1 MTKCFAEAAP
11 SVIDGQGRNQSNA
24 GVAMAGRI
32 GGGFPCLLEADAG
45 RMKVTKLIFPGNP
58 PMITMMSPL
67 TVEGKRLDVPA
78 HLAELTRFV
87 EAAAR
92 DGLPAHEMERGLWQA
107 LLRLGHDL
115 QAQYFALAGDGD
127 CGETLTLADGRVVKR
142 LPERHVRP
150 YQSMFGDFAVPR
162 VVYGTRE
169 GQRIEAAPL
178 DARLGLPEDQC
189 SYLLRDWNQAL
200 VVENPYGQVNVVLGR
215 ILGLKQSVA
224 SLETMTRTLAGA
236 VAGHEATRPPAAPA
250 TGEQIVVLSAD
261 GKGVP
266 LRKPA
271 DAPVIAAHDHAR
283 GPKPDRKK
291 MAVLGA
297 AYQIEPHPRTA
308 MDVVE
313 ALFRDP
319 MAKPERLESPRPV
332 PQHKRLCAV
341 LPVAAAVAA
350 ALAPPRPA
358 EVISPW
364 LAEEAR
370 RRDPDHQHPWI
381 LLMDGQ
387 ASLWDAAAET
397 LGDAPRVE
405 ILDLLHA
412 TGYLWE
418 AVHLFHDPGSDG
430 ALKWMKVLVCGL
442 LSGMGTGVIRWLQ
455 HLAEQSALPAATRT
469 RLEQIHGYFE
479 RHRDRIHYDRYL
491 AAGYPI
497 ASGVI
502 EGACRHVVKD
512 RMERAGMHWTLPGAQ
527 ALLNLRCVALNDE
540 WEPFINHHIQSE
552 TARLY
557 ANIPIQPPSTR
568 LRLVA

>member
-1 MTKCFAEAAP
+1 
-11 SVIDGQGRNQSNA
+11 
-24 GVAMAGRI
+24 
-32 GGGFPCLLEADAG
+32 
-45 RMKVTKLIFPGNP
+45 MK
-58 PMITMMSPL
+58 MMSPL
-67 TVEGKRLDVPA
+67 TVEGKRLDVA
-78 HLAELTRFV
+78 NRLAELEGLV
-87 EAAAR
+87 QEAAR
-92 DGLPAHEMERGLWQA
+92 DGLPAHELERGLWQS
-107 LLRLGHDL
+107 LLRLGHEL
-115 QAQYFALAGDGD
+115 QGQYFALAGDGD
-127 CGETLTLADGRVVKR
+127 CGETLTLADGRVAKR
-142 LPERHVRP
+142 LPEHHSRP
-150 YQSMFGDFAVPR
+150 YQSIFGDFVLDR

-178 DARLGLPEDQC
+178 DAWLGLPEDRC

-200 VVENPYGQVNVVLGR
+200 VVENPYGQVNAVLGR

-236 VAGHEATRPPAAPA
+236 VAGYEAARPAAAPA
-250 TGEQIVVLSAD
+250 TGQQIVVLSAD

-271 DAPVIAAHDHAR
+271 DAPAIAAHDHAR

-308 MDVVE
+308 EAVVE
-313 ALFRDP
+313 SLFRDP
-319 MAKPERLESPRPV
+319 TAPNPARADRTAPPRPV

-358 EVISPW
+358 DVIFPW

-370 RRDPDHQHPWI
+370 RRDPDHQHPWV

-387 ASLWDAAAET
+387 PSLWDAAAAT
-397 LGDAPRVE
+397 LGEAPRVE

-418 AVHLFHDPGSDG
+418 AVHLFHDSGSTM
-430 ALKWMKVLVCGL
+430 ALKWMKVLTGGL
-442 LSGMGTGVIRWLQ
+442 LSGMGADVIRWLR
-455 HLAEQSALPAATRT
+455 HLAEQSELPAAART
-469 RLEQIHGYFE
+469 RLEQIHGYFD
-479 RHRDRIHYDRYL
+479 RHRDRIHYDQYL

>member
-1 MTKCFAEAAP
+1 M
-11 SVIDGQGRNQSNA
+11 
-24 GVAMAGRI
+24 
-32 GGGFPCLLEADAG
+32 
-45 RMKVTKLIFPGNP
+45 
-58 PMITMMSPL
+58 TMMWPL
-67 TVEGKRLDVPA
+67 PAEGKLLDVA
-78 HLAELTRFV
+78 ARVAQLTGFV
-87 EAAAR
+87 SAAAR
-92 DGLPAHEMERGLWQA
+92 DGLPAHELERGLWQS
-107 LLRLGHDL
+107 LLQLGHDL
-115 QAQYFALAGDGD
+115 QAAYFALAGDGD
-127 CGETLTLADGRVVKR
+127 GGATLQLADGRVVKR
-142 LPERHVRP
+142 LPEPHGRP
-150 YQSMFGDFAVPR
+150 YRSIFGDFTLER

-178 DARLGLPEDQC
+178 DARLGLPEGKC
-189 SYLLRDWNQAL
+189 SYVLRDWNQAL
-200 VVENPYGQVNVVLGR
+200 VVEAPFDQVNAMLER
-215 ILGLKQSVA
+215 MLGLNQSVA
-224 SLETMTRTLAGA
+224 SLEAMTRTLAGA
-236 VAGHEATRPPAAPA
+236 VAGYEAARPPAAPA
-250 TGEQIVVLSAD
+250 TGAQIVVLSAD

-271 DAPVIAAHDHAR
+271 DAPAIAAHDHAR

-297 AYQIEPHPRTA
+297 AYQIEPHVRTPLA
-308 MDVVE
+308 VVD

-319 MAKPERLESPRPV
+319 AAPAPVERTGPRRPV
-332 PQHKRLCAV
+332 PQEKRVCAV
-341 LPVAAAVAA
+341 LPVAVAVAE
-350 ALAPPRPA
+350 ALAPSPPV
-358 EVISPW
+358 EVIFPW
-364 LAEEAR
+364 LQAETR
-370 RRDPDHQHPWI
+370 RRDPDHHQPWVI
-381 LLMDGQ
+381 LMDGQ
-387 ASLWDAAAET
+387 ASLWEAAAAT

-418 AVHLFHDPGSDG
+418 AVHLFHDSGSTM
-430 ALKWMKVLVCGL
+430 AQKWMKVLTLGL

-455 HLAEQSALPAATRT
+455 HLAEPSELPAATRT
-469 RLEQIHGYFE
+469 RLEQIHDYFD

-540 WEPFINHHIQSE
+540 WEPFMNHYIQSE
-552 TARLY
+552 TTRLY

>member
-1 MTKCFAEAAP
+1 M
-11 SVIDGQGRNQSNA
+11 
-24 GVAMAGRI
+24 
-32 GGGFPCLLEADAG
+32 
-45 RMKVTKLIFPGNP
+45 
-58 PMITMMSPL
+58 TMMWPL
-67 TVEGKRLDVPA
+67 PVEGKLLDVA
-78 HLAELTRFV
+78 ARVAQLTGFV
-87 EAAAR
+87 SAAAR
-92 DGLPAHEMERGLWQA
+92 DGLPAHELERGLWQS
-107 LLRLGHDL
+107 LLQLGHDL
-115 QAQYFALAGDGD
+115 QATYFALAGDGD
-127 CGETLTLADGRVVKR
+127 CGATLPLADGRVVKR
-142 LPERHVRP
+142 LPEPHSRP
-150 YQSMFGDFAVPR
+150 YQSIFGEFTLER

-178 DARLGLPEDQC
+178 DARLGLPEGRC
-189 SYLLRDWNQAL
+189 SYVLRDWNQAL
-200 VVENPYGQVNVVLGR
+200 VIENPYAQVDAVLER
-215 ILGLKQSVA
+215 ILGFNPSVA

-236 VAGHEATRPPAAPA
+236 VAGYEAARPPAAPA
-250 TGEQIVVLSAD
+250 TGAQIVVLSAD

-271 DAPVIAAHDHAR
+271 DAPAIAAHDHAR

-297 AYQIEPHPRTA
+297 AYQIEPHVRTPLA
-308 MDVVE
+308 VVE

-319 MAKPERLESPRPV
+319 ATAAPASADRTGPRRPV
-332 PQHKRLCAV
+332 PQEKRVCAV

-350 ALAPPRPA
+350 ALAPPRPV
-358 EVISPW
+358 EVIFPW
-364 LAEEAR
+364 LQAEAR
-370 RRDPDHQHPWI
+370 RRDPDHQQPWV

-387 ASLWDAAAET
+387 PALWDAAAAT
-397 LGDAPRVE
+397 LGEAPRVE

-418 AVHLFHDPGSDG
+418 AVHLFHDPGSEM
-430 ALKWMKVLVCGL
+430 ALKWMKVLTLGL
-442 LSGMGTGVIRWLQ
+442 LSGMGAGVICWLQ
-455 HLAEQSALPAATRT
+455 HLAEPSERPTATRT
-469 RLEQIHGYFE
+469 RLAQIHGYFD
-479 RHRDRIHYDRYL
+479 RHRDRIHYDQYL

-540 WEPFINHHIQSE
+540 WEPFINYHIQSE

-557 ANIPIQPPSTR
+557 ANIPIQPKSAH

>member
-1 MTKCFAEAAP
+1 M
-11 SVIDGQGRNQSNA
+11 
-24 GVAMAGRI
+24 
-32 GGGFPCLLEADAG
+32 
-45 RMKVTKLIFPGNP
+45 
-58 PMITMMSPL
+58 TMMWPL
-67 TVEGKRLDVPA
+67 PAQGKGLDVA
-78 HLAELTRFV
+78 ARLAELTGLV
-87 EAAAR
+87 ETAAR
-92 DGLPAHEMERGLWQA
+92 DGLPAHVLEQSLWRQ
-107 LLRLGHDL
+107 LLQLGHDL
-115 QAQYFALAGDGD
+115 QAVYFALAGDGD
-127 CGETLTLADGRVVKR
+127 CGETLTLADGRGVNR
-142 LPERHVRP
+142 LPEPHSRP
-150 YQSMFGDFAVPR
+150 YRSIFGDFTLER

-178 DARLGLPEDQC
+178 DARLGLPEGKC
-189 SYLLRDWNQAL
+189 SYLLQDWNQGL
-200 VVENPYGQVNVVLGR
+200 VVENPYGQVNTVLER
-215 ILGLKQSVA
+215 ILGLQQSVA

-236 VAGHEATRPPAAPA
+236 VAGYEATRPPAAPA
-250 TGEQIVVLSAD
+250 TGAQIVVLSAD

-271 DAPVIAAHDHAR
+271 DAPAIAAHDHAR

-297 AYQIEPHPRTA
+297 AYQIEPHVRTPLA
-308 MDVVE
+308 VIE
-313 ALFRDP
+313 SLFRDP
-319 MAKPERLESPRPV
+319 TVPSARPEAHRPV
-332 PQHKRLCAV
+332 PQEKRVCAV
-341 LPVAAAVAA
+341 LPVVAAVAE
-350 ALAPPRPA
+350 ALAPPRPV
-358 EVISPW
+358 EVIFPW
-364 LAEEAR
+364 LQAEAR
-370 RRDPDHQHPWI
+370 RRDPDHQQPWVV
-381 LLMDGQ
+381 LMDGQ
-387 ASLWDAAAET
+387 PALWDAAAAT
-397 LGDAPRVE
+397 LGEAPRVE

-418 AVHLFHDPGSDG
+418 AVHLFHDPGSEM
-430 ALKWMKVLVCGL
+430 ALKWMKGLTLGL
-442 LSGMGTGVIRWLQ
+442 LSGMGAGVIRWLQ
-455 HLAEQSALPAATRT
+455 HLAEQSELPAASRT
-469 RLEQIHGYFE
+469 RLEQIHDYFD

-557 ANIPIQPPSTR
+557 ANIPIKPKSAP

>member
-1 MTKCFAEAAP
+1 MT
-11 SVIDGQGRNQSNA
+11 Q
-24 GVAMAGRI
+24 
-32 GGGFPCLLEADAG
+32 
-45 RMKVTKLIFPGNP
+45 
-58 PMITMMSPL
+58 
-67 TVEGKRLDVPA
+67 
-78 HLAELTRFV
+78 
-87 EAAAR
+87 
-92 DGLPAHEMERGLWQA
+92 
-107 LLRLGHDL
+107 
-115 QAQYFALAGDGD
+115 
-127 CGETLTLADGRVVKR
+127 
-142 LPERHVRP
+142 
-150 YQSMFGDFAVPR
+150 
-162 VVYGTRE
+162 
-169 GQRIEAAPL
+169 
-178 DARLGLPEDQC
+178 
-189 SYLLRDWNQAL
+189 
-200 VVENPYGQVNVVLGR
+200 
-215 ILGLKQSVA
+215 
-224 SLETMTRTLAGA
+224 TLAGA
-236 VAGHEATRPPAAPA
+236 VAGYEAARPAPA
-250 TGEQIVVLSAD
+250 PAPGQQIVVLSAD

-271 DAPVIAAHDHAR
+271 DAPAIAAHDHAR

-297 AYQIEPHPRTA
+297 AYHIEPHPRTA
-308 MDVVE
+308 EAVVE
-313 ALFRDP
+313 SLFRDP
-319 MAKPERLESPRPV
+319 AAPVRADRTAPRRPV
-332 PQHKRLCAV
+332 PRQKRVCAV

-358 EVISPW
+358 AVIFPW

-370 RRDPDHQHPWI
+370 RRDPDHQHPWV

-387 ASLWDAAAET
+387 ASLWEVAAAT

-418 AVHLFHDPGSDG
+418 AVHLFHDPGSEM
-430 ALKWMKVLVCGL
+430 ALKWMKVLVLGL

-455 HLAEQSALPAATRT
+455 HLAEQSELPAATRT
-469 RLEQIHGYFE
+469 RLAEIHGYFD

-557 ANIPIQPPSTR
+557 ANIPIQPHSTR

>member
-1 MTKCFAEAAP
+1 MLRMT
-11 SVIDGQGRNQSNA
+11 
-24 GVAMAGRI
+24 
-32 GGGFPCLLEADAG
+32 
-45 RMKVTKLIFPGNP
+45 
-58 PMITMMSPL
+58 PL
-67 TVEGKRLDVPA
+67 TGEGKPLDVA
-78 HLAELTRFV
+78 ARLAELTGFV
-87 EAAAR
+87 TEAAR
-92 DGLPAHEMERGLWQA
+92 DGLPAHELERSLWHY
-107 LLRLGHDL
+107 LLQLGHDL
-115 QAQYFALAGDGD
+115 QAAYFALAGDGD

-142 LPERHVRP
+142 LPEPHSRP
-150 YQSMFGDFAVPR
+150 YQSIFGDFILER

-169 GQRIEAAPL
+169 GQLIEAAPL
-178 DARLGLPEDQC
+178 DARLGLPEGKF
-189 SYLLRDWNQAL
+189 SYLLQDWDQAL
-200 VVENPYGQVNVVLGR
+200 AVENPYAQVDAVLGR

-224 SLETMTRTLAGA
+224 SLETMTRTMAGA
-236 VAGHEATRPPAAPA
+236 GAGYEATRPAPPPA
-250 TGEQIVVLSAD
+250 TGAQLVVLSAD
-261 GKGVP
+261 GKGVL

-271 DAPVIAAHDHAR
+271 DAPAIAAHAHAR

-297 AYQIEPHPRTA
+297 AYPIDPHVRTPLA
-308 MDVVE
+308 VVE

-319 MAKPERLESPRPV
+319 AAPTPGRMDRTLPRRPV
-332 PQHKRLCAV
+332 PQAKRVCAV
-341 LPVAAAVAA
+341 LPVAAAVAE
-350 ALAPPRPA
+350 ALAPPRPVQ
-358 EVISPW
+358 VIFPW
-364 LAEEAR
+364 LQAEAR
-370 RRDPDHQHPWI
+370 RRDPDHQHPWV

-387 ASLWDAAAET
+387 TSLWEAAAAT

-418 AVHLFHDPGSDG
+418 AVHLFHAPGSDL
-430 ALKWMKVLVCGL
+430 ALKWMKVLTLGL
-442 LSGMGTGVIRWLQ
+442 LSGMGTGVVCWLQ
-455 HLAEQSALPAATRT
+455 HLAEQSELPAATRT
-469 RLEQIHGYFE
+469 RLAQIHDYFD

-527 ALLNLRCVALNDE
+527 ALLHLRCVALNDE

>member
-1 MTKCFAEAAP
+1 
-11 SVIDGQGRNQSNA
+11 
-24 GVAMAGRI
+24 
-32 GGGFPCLLEADAG
+32 
-45 RMKVTKLIFPGNP
+45 
-58 PMITMMSPL
+58 
-67 TVEGKRLDVPA
+67 
-78 HLAELTRFV
+78 
-87 EAAAR
+87 
-92 DGLPAHEMERGLWQA
+92 
-107 LLRLGHDL
+107 
-115 QAQYFALAGDGD
+115 
-127 CGETLTLADGRVVKR
+127 
-142 LPERHVRP
+142 
-150 YQSMFGDFAVPR
+150 
-162 VVYGTRE
+162 
-169 GQRIEAAPL
+169 
-178 DARLGLPEDQC
+178 
-189 SYLLRDWNQAL
+189 
-200 VVENPYGQVNVVLGR
+200 
-215 ILGLKQSVA
+215 
-224 SLETMTRTLAGA
+224 
-236 VAGHEATRPPAAPA
+236 
-250 TGEQIVVLSAD
+250 LSAD

-271 DAPVIAAHDHAR
+271 DAPAIAAHDHAR

-297 AYQIEPHPRTA
+297 AYPIEPHVRTPLA
-308 MDVVE
+308 VVE
-313 ALFRDP
+313 TLFRDP
-319 MAKPERLESPRPV
+319 ATPAPADRTAPRRPV
-332 PQHKRLCAV
+332 PQQKRVCAV

-358 EVISPW
+358 DVIFPW

-370 RRDPDHQHPWI
+370 QRDPDHQHPWV

-387 ASLWDAAAET
+387 PSLWDAAAAT
-397 LGDAPRVE
+397 LGEAPRVE

-430 ALKWMKVLVCGL
+430 ALKWMKVLVLGL

-455 HLAEQSALPAATRT
+455 HLAEQSGLPAATRT
-469 RLEQIHGYFE
+469 RLAEIHGYFD

-491 AAGYPI
+491 AAGDPI

-527 ALLNLRCVALNDE
+527 ALLHLRCVALNDE

-557 ANIPIQPPSTR
+557 ANIPIQSPSTR

>member
-1 MTKCFAEAAP
+1 M
-11 SVIDGQGRNQSNA
+11 R
-24 GVAMAGRI
+24 
-32 GGGFPCLLEADAG
+32 
-45 RMKVTKLIFPGNP
+45 
-58 PMITMMSPL
+58 MMSPL
-67 TVEGKRLDVPA
+67 TAQGKGLDVA
-78 HLAELTRFV
+78 ARLAEVTGLV
-87 EAAAR
+87 ETAAR
-92 DGLPAHEMERGLWQA
+92 DGLPAHELERGLWQY
-107 LLRLGHDL
+107 LLRLGHEL
-115 QAQYFALAGDGD
+115 QGQYFALAGDGD
-127 CGETLTLADGRVVKR
+127 CGETLKLADGRVVRR
-142 LPERHVRP
+142 LPEPHGRP
-150 YQSMFGDFAVPR
+150 YQSIFGEFTLER

-178 DARLGLPEDQC
+178 DARLGLPAERC
-189 SYLLRDWNQAL
+189 SYLRRDWNQAL
-200 VVENPYGQVNVVLGR
+200 VVENPYAQVDAVLGR

-236 VAGHEATRPPAAPA
+236 VAGYEATRPPVAPA
-250 TGEQIVVLSAD
+250 TGQQIVVLSAD

-271 DAPVIAAHDHAR
+271 DAPAIAAHDHAR

-297 AYQIEPHPRTA
+297 ADHIEPHPRTA
-308 MDVVE
+308 AAVVE
-313 ALFRDP
+313 SLFRDP
-319 MAKPERLESPRPV
+319 AAPTAVRADRTAPRRPV
-332 PQHKRLCAV
+332 PQQKRVCAV
-341 LPVAAAVAA
+341 LPVAAAVAG

-358 EVISPW
+358 DVIFPW

-370 RRDPDHQHPWI
+370 RRDPDHQHPWV

-387 ASLWDAAAET
+387 PSLWDAAAAT
-397 LGDAPRVE
+397 LGEAPRVE

-418 AVHLFHDPGSDG
+418 AVHLFHAPGSDL
-430 ALKWMKVLVCGL
+430 ALKWMKLLVLGL
-442 LSGMGTGVIRWLQ
+442 LSGMGTGVVRWLQ
-455 HLAEQSALPAATRT
+455 HLAEQSELPAATRT
-469 RLEQIHGYFE
+469 RLAQIHDYFD

-540 WEPFINHHIQSE
+540 WEPFMNHHIQHE
-552 TARLY
+552 TTRLY
-557 ANIPIQPPSTR
+557 ANCPVQPQRAR

>member
-1 MTKCFAEAAP
+1 
-11 SVIDGQGRNQSNA
+11 
-24 GVAMAGRI
+24 
-32 GGGFPCLLEADAG
+32 
-45 RMKVTKLIFPGNP
+45 
-58 PMITMMSPL
+58 MMSPL
-67 TVEGKRLDVPA
+67 IVEGQPLDVA
-78 HLAELTRFV
+78 ARLAELTGFV
-87 EAAAR
+87 SDAAR
-92 DGLPAHEMERGLWQA
+92 DGLPAHELERGVWQY
-107 LLRLGHDL
+107 LLRLGHEL
-115 QAQYFALAGDGD
+115 QGQYFALAGDGD
-127 CGETLTLADGRVVKR
+127 CGETLKLADGRLVKR
-142 LPERHVRP
+142 LPEPHSRP
-150 YQSMFGDFAVPR
+150 YQSIFGDFTLER

-169 GQRIEAAPL
+169 GQRIEAVPL
-178 DARLGLPEDQC
+178 DARLGLPEERC

-200 VVENPYGQVNVVLGR
+200 VVENPYGQVDAVLER

-236 VAGHEATRPPAAPA
+236 VAGYEATRPAPAPA

-271 DAPVIAAHDHAR
+271 DAPAIAAHDHAR

-297 AYQIEPHPRTA
+297 AYQIDPHVRTPLA
-308 MDVVE
+308 VVE

-319 MAKPERLESPRPV
+319 TVPPARPEARRPV
-332 PQHKRLCAV
+332 PQQKRVCAV
-341 LPVAAAVAA
+341 LPVAAAVAE
-350 ALAPPRPA
+350 ALAPPRPV
-358 EVISPW
+358 EVVFPW
-364 LAEEAR
+364 LQAEAR
-370 RRDPDHQHPWI
+370 HRDPDHQHPWV

-387 ASLWDAAAET
+387 PSLWETAAAT
-397 LGDAPRVE
+397 LGEAPRVE

-418 AVHLFHDPGSDG
+418 AVHLFHAPGSVM
-430 ALKWMKVLVCGL
+430 AQKWMKVLTLGL
-442 LSGMGTGVIRWLQ
+442 LRGMGTGVIGWLQ
-455 HLAEQSALPAATRT
+455 HLAAQNELPAATRT
-469 RLEQIHGYFE
+469 RLAQIHDYFD
-479 RHRDRIHYDRYL
+479 RHRDRIHYHRYL

-527 ALLNLRCVALNDE
+527 ALLHLRCVALNDE

>member
-1 MTKCFAEAAP
+1 M
-11 SVIDGQGRNQSNA
+11 R
-24 GVAMAGRI
+24 
-32 GGGFPCLLEADAG
+32 
-45 RMKVTKLIFPGNP
+45 
-58 PMITMMSPL
+58 MMSPL
-67 TVEGKRLDVPA
+67 IVEGKPLDVA
-78 HLAELTRFV
+78 ARLAELTGFV
-87 EAAAR
+87 SDAAR
-92 DGLPAHEMERGLWQA
+92 DGLPAHELERGVWPY
-107 LLRLGHDL
+107 LLRLGHEL
-115 QAQYFALAGDGD
+115 QGQYFALAGDGD
-127 CGETLTLADGRVVKR
+127 CGETLKLADGQVVRR
-142 LPERHVRP
+142 LPEPHSRP
-150 YQSMFGDFAVPR
+150 YQSIFGDFTLER

-169 GQRIEAAPL
+169 GQRIEAVPL
-178 DARLGLPEDQC
+178 DARLGLPEDRC

-200 VVENPYGQVNVVLGR
+200 VVENPYGQVDAVLGR

-236 VAGHEATRPPAAPA
+236 VAGYEATRPPAAPA
-250 TGEQIVVLSAD
+250 TGAQIVVLSAD

-271 DAPVIAAHDHAR
+271 DAPAIAAHDHAR

-297 AYQIEPHPRTA
+297 AYHIEPHSRTA
-308 MDVVE
+308 EAVVE
-313 ALFRDP
+313 SLFRDP
-319 MAKPERLESPRPV
+319 TVPSARPEARRPV
-332 PQHKRLCAV
+332 PQQKRVCAV
-341 LPVAAAVAA
+341 LPVAAAVAE
-350 ALAPPRPA
+350 ALAPPRPV
-358 EVISPW
+358 EVVFPW
-364 LAEEAR
+364 LQAEAR
-370 RRDPDHQHPWI
+370 HRDPDHQHPWV

-387 ASLWDAAAET
+387 ASLWDAAAAT

-405 ILDLLHA
+405 ILDVLHA

-418 AVHLFHDPGSDG
+418 AVHLFHDPGS
-430 ALKWMKVLVCGL
+430 AMAQKWMKLLVLGL
-442 LSGMGTGVIRWLQ
+442 LRGMGTGVIRWLQ
-455 HLAEQSALPAATRT
+455 HLAAQNELPAATRT
-469 RLEQIHGYFE
+469 RLAQIHDDFD

-540 WEPFINHHIQSE
+540 WEPFMNHHIQSE

-557 ANIPIQPPSTR
+557 ANIPIKPKSAH

>member
-1 MTKCFAEAAP
+1 MT
-11 SVIDGQGRNQSNA
+11 
-24 GVAMAGRI
+24 
-32 GGGFPCLLEADAG
+32 
-45 RMKVTKLIFPGNP
+45 
-58 PMITMMSPL
+58 MIWPL
-67 TVEGKRLDVPA
+67 AVEGKGLDVSA
-78 HLAELTRFV
+78 HLAEMEGFV
-87 EAAAR
+87 REAAGA
-92 DGLPAHEMERGLWQA
+92 GLPAHELERGLWRH
-107 LLRLGHDL
+107 LLRLGHEL
-115 QAQYFALAGDGD
+115 QAQYFALAGEGD
-127 CGETLTLADGRVVKR
+127 CGERLTLADGRVVQR
-142 LPERHVRP
+142 LPEPHSRP
-150 YQSMFGDFAVPR
+150 YQSMFGDFTVPR

-169 GQRIEAAPL
+169 GQRIEAVPL
-178 DARLGLPEDQC
+178 DARLGLPEDKF
-189 SYLLRDWNQAL
+189 SYLLRDWDQAL
-200 VVENPYGQVNVVLGR
+200 AVETPYGQVNAVLGR

-236 VAGHEATRPPAAPA
+236 VEGYEATRPPAALA

-266 LRKPA
+266 IRKPS
-271 DAPVIAAHDHAR
+271 DAPAIAAHDHAR

-297 AYQIEPHPRTA
+297 AYQIEPHVRTPLA
-308 MDVVE
+308 VVE
-313 ALFRDP
+313 ALFCDP
-319 MAKPERLESPRPV
+319 AANPESGAARRPV
-332 PQHKRLCAV
+332 PQQKRLCAV

-350 ALAPPRPA
+350 ALAPPRPTA
-358 EVISPW
+358 VVFPW
-364 LAEEAR
+364 LAAEAR
-370 RRDPDHQHPWI
+370 PRDPDHHHPWV

-387 ASLWDAAAET
+387 ASLWEAAAEV

-418 AVHLFHDPGSDG
+418 AVHLFHDPGSDL
-430 ALKWMKVLVCGL
+430 ALKWMKLLVLGL
-442 LSGMGTGVIRWLQ
+442 LSGIGTGVVRWLQ
-455 HLAEQSALPAATRT
+455 HLAEQGNLPAATRA
-469 RLEQIHGYFE
+469 RLAAIHGYFH
-479 RHRDRIHYDRYL
+479 RHRDRLHYDRYL

-527 ALLNLRCVALNDE
+527 ALLNLRCVALNGE
-540 WEPFINHHIQSE
+540 WDPFMNHYIQQA

-557 ANIPIQPPSTR
+557 ANIPIKPNPAQ

>member
-1 MTKCFAEAAP
+1 M
-11 SVIDGQGRNQSNA
+11 R
-24 GVAMAGRI
+24 
-32 GGGFPCLLEADAG
+32 
-45 RMKVTKLIFPGNP
+45 
-58 PMITMMSPL
+58 MMSPL
-67 TVEGKRLDVPA
+67 IVEGKPLDVA
-78 HLAELTRFV
+78 ARLAELTGFV
-87 EAAAR
+87 SDAAR
-92 DGLPAHEMERGLWQA
+92 DGLPAHELERGVWQY
-107 LLRLGHDL
+107 LLRLGHEL
-115 QAQYFALAGDGD
+115 QGQYFALAGDGD
-127 CGETLTLADGRVVKR
+127 CGETLKLADGQVVRR
-142 LPERHVRP
+142 LPEPHSRP
-150 YQSMFGDFAVPR
+150 YQSIFGDFTLER

-169 GQRIEAAPL
+169 GQRIEAVPL
-178 DARLGLPEDQC
+178 DARLGLPEDRC

-200 VVENPYGQVNVVLGR
+200 VVENPYGQVDAVLGR

-236 VAGHEATRPPAAPA
+236 VAGYEATRPPAAPA
-250 TGEQIVVLSAD
+250 TGAQLVVLSAD

-271 DAPVIAAHDHAR
+271 DAPAIAAHDHAR
-283 GPKPDRKK
+283 GPKPGRKK

-297 AYQIEPHPRTA
+297 AYPIEPHVRTPLA
-308 MDVVE
+308 VVE

-319 MAKPERLESPRPV
+319 AAPTPGRADRTAPRRPV
-332 PQHKRLCAV
+332 PQEKRVCAV
-341 LPVAAAVAA
+341 LPVAAAVAE

-358 EVISPW
+358 EVVFPW
-364 LAEEAR
+364 LAAEAH
-370 RRDPDHQHPWI
+370 RRDPDHQHPWV

-387 ASLWDAAAET
+387 ASLWEVAAAT

-418 AVHLFHDPGSDG
+418 AVHLFHAPGS
-430 ALKWMKVLVCGL
+430 AMAQTWMKLLVLGL

-455 HLAEQSALPAATRT
+455 HLAEQGELPAASRT
-469 RLEQIHGYFE
+469 RLEQIYGYFDHHRE
-479 RHRDRIHYDRYL
+479 RIYYDRYL
-491 AAGYPI
+491 TAGYPI

-557 ANIPIQPPSTR
+557 ANIPIKPQSAP